1 VGQKT
6 NPVGMRL
13 GIVRTWDSRWFAGKE
28 YPRLLQEDLFIRKY
42 LKSRLHRA
50 GISRFVIER
59 APKKI
64 TITIHTAR
72 PGMVI
77 GRKGAEVD
85 QIRDELQLMTKK
97 EIYIN
102 IQEVKRPE
110 IDAALVAEH
119 VAHQLEQR
127 VAFRRVMKKAMST
140 AMRAGAQGIR
150 ICSNGR
156 LGGAEMSRTE
166 WYREG
171 RVPLHTFR
179 ADIDFARATAMTTY
193 GTVGVKVWVFKEE
206 VFDKRRGEAP
216 PDAGARRVP
225 RREETTHAR
234 PPRRP
239 GGGPGGGGPG
249 GGGRPDHRGEPRRER
264 PPREGGSGGGR
275 ATPAGAGGTTGTA
288 TGGDSA
294 TSGGAE
300 VKG

>member
-1 VGQKT
+1 
-6 NPVGMRL
+6 MRL
-13 GIVRTWDSRWFAGKE
+13 GIVKTWDSRWFAGKD
-28 YPRLLQEDLFIRKY
+28 YPELLKEDLFIRKY

-85 QIRDELQLMTKK
+85 QIRDELQHLTKK

-110 IDAALVAEH
+110 VDAALVAEH

-127 VAFRRVMKKAMST
+127 VAFRRAMKKAMST

-206 VFDKRRGEAP
+206 VFDKRRGEARE
-216 PDAGARRVP
+216 DVGARRQRTPQDAQHP
-225 RREETTHAR
+225 RG
-234 PPRRP
+234 PRRP
-239 GGGPGGGGPG
+239 GGP
-249 GGGRPDHRGEPRRER
+249 GGGRPDRGEPRRER
-264 PPREGGSGGGR
+264 PPMTAGAGAPAASGGAAPAAPR
-275 ATPAGAGGTTGTA
+275 SATPASTGTGEA
-288 TGGDSA
+288 
-294 TSGGAE
+294 
-300 VKG
+300 KG

>member
-1 VGQKT
+1 
-6 NPVGMRL
+6 MRL
-13 GIVRTWDSRWFAGKE
+13 GIVKTWDSRWFAGKD
-28 YPRLLQEDLFIRKY
+28 YPQLLKEDLFIRKY

-50 GISRFVIER
+50 GISRFIIER

-85 QIRDELQLMTKK
+85 QIRDELQHLTKK

-110 IDAALVAEH
+110 VDAALVAEH

-127 VAFRRVMKKAMST
+127 VAFRRAMKKAMST

-193 GTVGVKVWVFKEE
+193 GTVGVKVWVFREE

-216 PDAGARRVP
+216 MDAGARRAP
-225 RREETTHAR
+225 RREDAMHPR
-234 PPRRP
+234 PRRP
-239 GGGPGGGGPG
+239 GGPGGASS
-249 GGGRPDHRGEPRRER
+249 GGRPDRGEPRRER
-264 PPREGGSGGGR
+264 PAPVREPAPAP
-275 ATPAGAGGTTGTA
+275 ATSAGGA
-288 TGGDSA
+288 PSA
-294 TSGGAE
+294 TSPKPRAGE